1 MTTSDQR
8 YWRRAELRRDEE
20 DGRHRSVGWLEL
32 FFDLVFVVIVGV
44 MAEELAHEPR
54 HLPGFALQFMAVFW
68 VWNAFTYYT
77 ERFETDGLENR
88 LFTFL
93 AMITVAGLAVWAPH
107 GLDDNYAGFAG
118 SYLAARGLNIA
129 LWLRAGVHERMFLPI
144 AVRFATGY
152 ALAATIIGISLAIHD
167 EVLRAALFGLAV
179 VVEILA
185 PAFTTKQQGAL
196 PPLSRS
202 KWPER
207 FGLFTMIVLGEMII
221 GVIHALSDAEKHV
234 VSGILGLAIGFA
246 FWWLY
251 YDFVARRPSRQA
263 IATALGWVY
272 LHLLALLTI
281 TVAGAMVSVALG
293 GHDVPGLLFVSV
305 GAALAVLG
313 VLEMTLER
321 ADDEPT
327 HPKLSPG
334 LKVGLGALL
343 AAVALL
349 PVHWSSAAAL
359 ATCLI
364 VLAVPAAYGARV
376 WYRRS
381 VA

>member
-1 MTTSDQR
+1 MTVSAQR

-20 DGRHRSVGWLEL
+20 DGQHRPVGWLEL
-32 FFDLVFVVIVGV
+32 FFDLVFVVIIGV
-44 MAEELAHEPR
+44 LAEDLAHDPH
-54 HLPGFALQFMAVFW
+54 HLPGFILQFMALFW

-93 AMITVAGLAVWAPH
+93 AMVTVAGLAVWAPH
-107 GLDDNYAGFAG
+107 GLDDNYVGFAG

-129 LWLRAGVHERMFLPI
+129 LWLRAGVHERAFLPI

-152 ALAATIIGISLAIHD
+152 AIAV
-167 EVLRAALFGLAV
+167 VLIVAGAVTENVVFFGVAV
-179 VVEILA
+179 VVEIIT
-185 PAFTTKQQGAL
+185 PSFTAKQQGAL

-221 GVIHALSDAEKHV
+221 GVIHALSDAEEKHLA
-234 VSGILGLAIGFA
+234 SGVLGLAIGFA

-251 YDFVARRPSRQA
+251 YDFIARRPSRQQ
-263 IATALGWVY
+263 IVVALGWVY
-272 LHLLALLTI
+272 LHLLTLLAI
-281 TVAGAMVSVALG
+281 TVAGAMVSYALA
-293 GHDVPGLLFVSV
+293 GHDVPDLLFGSV
-305 GAALAVLG
+305 GAALAALG
-313 VLEMTLER
+313 VLETTLER
-321 ADDEPT
+321 DESEPT
-327 HPKLSPG
+327 HPTFSPA
-334 LKVGLGALL
+334 LKIGLGGAL

-349 PVHWSSAAAL
+349 PVHWSPAVAL
-359 ATCLI
+359 LVCLL

-376 WYRRS
+376 WYR
-381 VA
+381 A